1 MGNALFATGLQ
12 KKWRKSV
19 RIFSV
24 GAQLVG
30 AGGQT
35 GRTESSAPT
44 VKREGASESAGLTA
58 KNPRRRGCVWGRRGG
73 RGCGGGGRSGSGG
86 SGGRWG
92 RCRRTGRP
100 SFHRQFSPRTG
111 NRYSSG
117 RSSFGT
123 AWGSSLS
130 LMFAPII
137 HAFRANCYGTFCE
150 KAAGSPSTAA
160 KTPLPPFPGLAC
172 RKRRRRASFPRAAA
186 ARR

>member
-1 MGNALFATGLQ
+1 MPSLQ
-12 KKWRKSV
+12 RVCRKKWRKSV

-44 VKREGASESAGLTA
+44 RKREGASESAGLTA

-92 RCRRTGRP
+92 RCRR
-100 SFHRQFSPRTG
+100 
-111 NRYSSG
+111 SG

>member
-1 MGNALFATGLQ
+1 MRVSSACALLCTFAKLHLLPGPHPAPWATFPGGEGVGTGLQ
-12 KKWRKSV
+12 GKICV
-19 RIFSV
+19 VV
-24 GAQLVG
+24 GVL
-30 AGGQT
+30 
-35 GRTESSAPT
+35 
-44 VKREGASESAGLTA
+44 
-58 KNPRRRGCVWGRRGG
+58 
-73 RGCGGGGRSGSGG
+73 GGGGAGRSGSGG

-150 KAAGSPSTAA
+150 KPAGSPSTAA

>member
-1 MGNALFATGLQ
+1 MEQCGL
-12 KKWRKSV
+12 RRMRRFLRES
-19 RIFSV
+19 
-24 GAQLVG
+24 
-30 AGGQT
+30 AGGQSRPPLQ
-35 GRTESSAPT
+35 GSGKAHPNPP
-44 VKREGASESAGLTA
+44 GLQL
-58 KNPRRRGCVWGRRGG
+58 KICVVVGVLGG
-73 RGCGGGGRSGSGG
+73 GGGGRSGSGG